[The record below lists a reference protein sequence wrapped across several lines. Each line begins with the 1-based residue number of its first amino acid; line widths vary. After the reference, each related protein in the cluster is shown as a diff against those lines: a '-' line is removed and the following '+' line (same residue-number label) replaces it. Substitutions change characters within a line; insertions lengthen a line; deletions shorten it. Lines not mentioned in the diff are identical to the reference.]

1 MPTTKT
7 TEPAPAR
14 RTRKA
19 AVQVNPDGST
29 GRTEPEA
36 PKPERGPRGEHL
48 DRHGLVL
55 EDGSVVKLSFT
66 EFELTTH
73 PDRAGWTVV
82 CRLHGTSHPAATK
95 QAAERAGARAAR
107 AGWCRRCAKKS

>member
-1 MPTTKT
+1 MPTTKAT
-7 TEPAPAR
+7 KPAPAR

-19 AVQVNPDGST
+19 A
-29 GRTEPEA
+29 EPEA

-66 EFELTTH
+66 EFELTQH
-73 PDRAGWTVV
+73 PDRHGWTVV
-82 CRLHGTSHPAATK
+82 CRQHGTTHPAATK
-95 QAAERAGARAAR
+95 AEAERAGARKAR
-107 AGWCRRCAKKS
+107 AGWCKQCARAAR